1 MKTLKEVRGARMR
14 YGLARLCADDGLVAH
29 DGENALSNKREK
41 NHAPGTQAVL
51 LEPILVFSILK

>member
-14 YGLARLCADDGLVAH
+14 HGLARLRADDGLVAH

-41 NHAPGTQAVL
+41 KHAPGKLFAEATLPVHRRR
-51 LEPILVFSILK
+51 